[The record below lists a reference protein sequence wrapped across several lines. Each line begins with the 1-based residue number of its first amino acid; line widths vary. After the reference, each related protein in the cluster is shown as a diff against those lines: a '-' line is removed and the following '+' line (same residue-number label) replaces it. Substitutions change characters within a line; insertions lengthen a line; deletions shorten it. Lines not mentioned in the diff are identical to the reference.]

1 MLNNKINFLISHLKT
16 KAATS
21 PDLQVNPETFAF
33 GPPTPNNTPNSSY
46 ERIGSTVKFYI
57 PSSSSSE
64 SDSNE
69 AIYSTTQRRY
79 TF

>member
-1 MLNNKINFLISHLKT
+1 MLNNKINFLISHFKT

-21 PDLQVNPETFAF
+21 PDLHVKSETFAL
-33 GPPTPNNTPNSSY
+33 GPRTPNNTPNSSY

-57 PSSSSSE
+57 SSSSSSE
-64 SDSNE
+64 SDSYE
-69 AIYSTTQRRY
+69 ATYSTTQRRY